1 MTPRKKL
8 GIGIMISGAIGIVVG
23 FVVFKTTATP
33 VFLDVIITAV
43 ITVVGSLIGIAITKP
58 DIPA

>member
-1 MTPRKKL
+1 
-8 GIGIMISGAIGIVVG
+8 MISGAIGIVVG